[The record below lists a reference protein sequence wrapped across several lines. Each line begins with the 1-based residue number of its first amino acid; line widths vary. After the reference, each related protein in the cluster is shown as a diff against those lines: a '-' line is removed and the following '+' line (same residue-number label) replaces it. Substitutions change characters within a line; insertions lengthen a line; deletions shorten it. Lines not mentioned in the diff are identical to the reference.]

1 MLNRFRDRYKESSFV
16 RNFTVMVSGNSVSL
30 LLPFALAP
38 WLTRIYS
45 PEDFAGYEL
54 FAAIVAMIATLGSLR
69 YEYGIILP
77 KSEEEADGVAK
88 LCFRILISVTAFSA
102 LVLIPLRENIGSLSG
117 STSLASLIWWVPPA
131 VFFTGGVV
139 ILNQYLMRLEQFK
152 VMAINKVLATASN
165 HGSKYLF
172 GLALPSSL
180 GLVLGHLVGMAAPF
194 ISLFRRTQIRQL
206 VRRLASKRYD
216 LKAIAKKYREFPLY
230 NTPHAFYDEGQK
242 TLLFF
247 LISMAYGEA
256 LLGLFALT
264 IRYLRIPVQV
274 FGSSL
279 SQVFV
284 PRIAKDYNLGINI
297 RPMVQKL
304 MIGSALAGI
313 IPFGL
318 IILFGEPVFGFVF
331 GAEWAESG
339 RYASILAPWLFLN
352 FITSPVS
359 MIPTIVSRQGAF
371 FGFNVMF
378 SLTAILSVFV
388 IWKLGYS
395 FTVAAYAYMATNA
408 LLNFS
413 MIFWFLYIAKP
424 KDHKKFKGAIKDP
437 DNTQ

>member
-1 MLNRFRDRYKESSFV
+1 
-16 RNFTVMVSGNSVSL
+16 MVSGNSVSL
-30 LLPFALAP
+30 ILPFALAP
-38 WLTRIYS
+38 FITRIYS

-77 KSEEEADGVAK
+77 KTEEEADGVAK
-88 LCFRILISVTAFSA
+88 LSFRILISVTVLSA
-102 LVLIPLRENIGSLSG
+102 LLLIPLRENLGRLSG
-117 STSLASLIWWVPPA
+117 SATLASLIWWVPPA

-152 VMAINKVLATASN
+152 VMATNKILATASN

-180 GLVLGHLVGMAAPF
+180 GLVLGHLAGMLIPF
-194 ISLFRRTQIRQL
+194 LSLFTRTQIRKL
-206 VRRLASKRYD
+206 VRRLSSKQYD

-230 NTPHAFYDEGQK
+230 NTPHAFYDEGHK

-279 SQVFV
+279 SQVFM
-284 PRIAKDYNLGINI
+284 PRIVKDHTAGADI
-297 RPMVQKL
+297 RPLVRRL
-304 MIGSALAGI
+304 MTGSALVGI

-371 FGFNVMF
+371 FALNVIF
-378 SLTAILSVFV
+378 TIAALLLVFA

-395 FTVAAYAYMATNA
+395 FTTAAYAYMAVNA
-408 LLNFS
+408 LLNFF
-413 MIFWFLYIAKP
+413 MIFWFWHISRR
-424 KDHKKFKGAIKDP
+424 I
-437 DNTQ
+437 NTDVQN

>member
-1 MLNRFRDRYKESSFV
+1 
-16 RNFTVMVSGNSVSL
+16 MVSGNSVSL
-30 LLPFALAP
+30 ILPFALAP
-38 WLTRIYS
+38 FITRIYS

-77 KSEEEADGVAK
+77 KTEEEADGVVK
-88 LCFRILISVTAFSA
+88 LSFRILISATVLSA
-102 LVLIPLRENIGSLSG
+102 LLLIPLRENIGDLSG
-117 STSLASLIWWVPPA
+117 STSLESLIWWVPPA

-152 VMAINKVLATASN
+152 VMATNKILATASN

-180 GLVLGHLVGMAAPF
+180 GLVLGHLVGMVIPF
-194 ISLFRRTQIRQL
+194 LSLFTRTQIRQL
-206 VRRLASKRYD
+206 VKRLVSKRYE

-230 NTPHAFYDEGQK
+230 NTPHAFYDEGHK

-247 LISMAYGEA
+247 LISLAYGEA

-279 SQVFV
+279 SQVFM
-284 PRIAKDYNLGINI
+284 PRVVKDRTAGKDI
-297 RPMVQKL
+297 RPLVRRL
-304 MIGSALAGI
+304 MIGSALVGI

-371 FGFNVMF
+371 FAMNVLF
-378 SLTAILSVFV
+378 TIVAILLVFA

-395 FTVAAYAYMATNA
+395 FTTAAYAYMAVNA
-408 LLNFS
+408 LLNLLL
-413 MIFWFLYIAKP
+413 IFWFLHIAS
-424 KDHKKFKGAIKDP
+424 KGFSEVRM
-437 DNTQ
+437 